1 MSHFYVMLGP
11 RIWWY
16 FMTQN
21 KIACS
26 ISLNQ
31 QSFFLIGLKTMVN
44 ALLKSMTMLSD
55 VLILTLFFLCIF
67 ALVGMQL
74 FVGQLRNKCVATP
87 TPHDSI
93 GYEKYISNQSKW
105 HLPIII
111 WNCSFWR
118 DWSRDYAKKI
128 PNVFSYFKHWRK
140 ALFILTSQ
148 VLAVFLSWVRRI
160 FASLQ
165 FIFLLGVWLRSDSD
179 EVVVCGNASTAG

>member
-1 MSHFYVMLGP
+1 MSHCYIMLGP

-93 GYEKYISNQSKW
+93 DYEKYISNQSKW

-118 DWSRDYAKKI
+118 DWSRDYTNNSKCIQLFQTLEKSTVYLDKSGI
-128 PNVFSYFKHWRK
+128 GCVLVLSKTDIWKPSIYFSFRCV
-140 ALFILTSQ
+140 A
-148 VLAVFLSWVRRI
+148 
-160 FASLQ
+160 
-165 FIFLLGVWLRSDSD
+165 
-179 EVVVCGNASTAG
+179 